1 MAGGR
6 KRSYT
11 KVSDKQR
18 IELIELLKQNMSI
31 KDAADFMGINYE
43 NAKVIYRVYRIE
55 NRKTKQ
61 PKRQPFFANEI
72 FGDVRFNN
80 GAPQVQ

>member
-1 MAGGR
+1 MR
-6 KRSYT
+6 HRLINYI
-11 KVSDKQR
+11 VDDKMN
-18 IELIELLKQNMSI
+18 IVT
-31 KDAADFMGINYE
+31 AAEKAGINYE

-80 GAPQVQ
+80 GAPLVQ